1 MYTSKVFDKP
11 FYIMIRRNVQTLNGG
26 FIHLKRINGKGIV
39 GKIIIDRDR
48 CKGCG
53 FCIDACPKDLIIIT
67 NDLNIQG
74 YLPAAIED
82 NDNCTGCALC
92 AEVCPDVAIEV
103 YK

>member
-1 MYTSKVFDKP
+1 MAKIVIYRDK
-11 FYIMIRRNVQTLNGG
+11 
-26 FIHLKRINGKGIV
+26 
-39 GKIIIDRDR
+39 

-53 FCIDACPKDLIIIT
+53 FCIEACPKDIIVI
-67 NDLNIQG
+67 DKELNIQG
-74 YLPAAIED
+74 YFPAVIQD